1 MPPKDKELR
10 RPLNRISVRLL
21 ALVNHMS
28 KLALIRIG
36 FVALTVLA
44 VFLILRQME
53 IDACLDGGGSFN
65 YALKACETVGNAGYI
80 PVLKRENWY
89 VPVIFAS
96 LASAVAM
103 FLTYRL
109 AVRLLLASWKGRR

>member
-1 MPPKDKELR
+1 
-10 RPLNRISVRLL
+10 
-21 ALVNHMS
+21 MS
-28 KLALIRIG
+28 KLALIRIV

-44 VFLILRQME
+44 VFLILRQMG

-65 YALKACETVGNAGYI
+65 YALKACDGNVGYI

-89 VPVIFAS
+89 VPVILAS
-96 LASAVAM
+96 LAAAVAM

-109 AVRLLLASWKGRR
+109 AVWLLPASWKGRRGLDNGAI

>member
-1 MPPKDKELR
+1 M
-10 RPLNRISVRLL
+10 
-21 ALVNHMS
+21 
-28 KLALIRIG
+28 KLALIRVV

-44 VFLILRQME
+44 VFLILRQVE

-65 YALKACETVGNAGYI
+65 YALTACETAGDVSYI

-96 LASAVAM
+96 LGAAVAM
-103 FLTYRL
+103 FLTYKL
-109 AVRLLLASWKGRR
+109 VLWLLPPSWKRRRGLNNTAI

>member
-1 MPPKDKELR
+1 MSAQLKLG
-10 RPLNRISVRLL
+10 VRLL

-28 KLALIRIG
+28 KLALIRIV
-36 FVALTVLA
+36 FLALTILA

-65 YALKACETVGNAGYI
+65 YALKACETAGNASYI

-96 LASAVAM
+96 LASTVAM

-109 AVRLLLASWKGRR
+109 AVWLLPASWKCRRGLDNGAI